1 MRFQWVVEPADCE
14 AVRTFVQRQAGKTF
28 VKSRVQRNV
37 DGPAPEFSHEE
48 FWKGLVMCLLTTRQR
63 SGPNSAVTRF
73 LCKTPFPLALANCR
87 TKAAKGTFL
96 RALQSAGGI
105 RRTETIAKQL
115 TANVKSLEKGVWARV
130 EEMACHLG
138 EQRSRRARGTDIA
151 LERQAAAAVIGQ
163 LEGIGPKQSRNL
175 WQYLGLTRY
184 EIPVDSRI
192 ADWLKKARFPLSVD
206 AGSLSS
212 SHYYDFVLDGVQILC
227 RESGVLP
234 CVLDAA
240 IFASYDKSDWDEG
253 QMVY

>member
-1 MRFQWVVEPADCE
+1 MRFQWVVEPEDGE
-14 AVRTFVQRQAGKTF
+14 AVRAFVQERANKTF
-28 VKSRVQRNV
+28 VKSRVWRNV
-37 DGPAPEFSHEE
+37 EGPVPKFSCEE
-48 FWKGLVMCLLTTRQR
+48 FWKGLVMCLLTTQQR

-73 LCKTPFPLALANCR
+73 LCTTPFPLALASCGTR
-87 TKAAKGTFL
+87 SAKGRFFRL
-96 RALQSAGGI
+96 LQSAGGI

-115 TANVKSLEKGVWARV
+115 TANLRSLEKGGWSPI
-130 EEMACHLG
+130 EEMACRLG
-138 EQRSRRARGTDIA
+138 EQRSRPARETDVA
-151 LERQAAAAVIGQ
+151 LERQAGVHIRKLQ
-163 LEGIGPKQSRNL
+163 GIGPKQSRNL

-212 SHYYDFVLDGVQILC
+212 SDYYDFVLDGVQMLC
-227 RESGVLP
+227 RASGVLP

-240 IFASYDKSDWDEG
+240 IFASYDKAEWDEH